1 MPYFCAMK
9 KTSTL
14 LASAILLLSLFS
26 CEKDVN
32 ITLATGEKQIVV
44 EGVIETDQQPY
55 VTLTNSMGFFD
66 KIDLNSLSYVENAV
80 IEVTDL
86 SSGNKITLKEYKID
100 TTFGNQTFKFNIYGP
115 DQSDPNA
122 MNFKGIQGHSYL
134 LNITAN
140 GKSYSSVT
148 AIPYANG
155 LDSIWTEPVPGR
167 EDSFSVVKVMYNDPD
182 TFGNAVR
189 IQTLNRKFRKDG
201 SPEVFLTSFNP
212 VYDDAIINGSRF
224 PVTIDMGYD
233 KSKTYNNEDFQTLG
247 FIRRGDTVTV
257 KWAAIDKKVFK
268 FWETLVYSTSAVG
281 NPFASPVKVQGNISD
296 ALGVWGGYNA
306 QFYTITDTLK

>member
-1 MPYFCAMK
+1 M
-9 KTSTL
+9 
-14 LASAILLLSLFS
+14 
-26 CEKDVN
+26 
-32 ITLATGEKQIVV
+32 
-44 EGVIETDQQPY
+44 
-55 VTLTNSMGFFD
+55 
-66 KIDLNSLSYVENAV
+66 SYVENAV

-100 TTFGNQTFKFNIYGP
+100 TTFGNQTFKFNIFT

-167 EDSFSVVKVMYNDPD
+167 EDSFSVVKVMYNASD

-212 VYDDAIINGSRF
+212 VYDDAIINDRAF
-224 PVTIDMGYD
+224 RLPLIWATII
-233 KSKTYNNEDFQTLG
+233 KTYNNEDFQTLVL
-247 FIRRGDTVTV
+247 F
-257 KWAAIDKKVFK
+257 
-268 FWETLVYSTSAVG
+268 AVAT
-281 NPFASPVKVQGNISD
+281 PSR
-296 ALGVWGGYNA
+296 
-306 QFYTITDTLK
+306 